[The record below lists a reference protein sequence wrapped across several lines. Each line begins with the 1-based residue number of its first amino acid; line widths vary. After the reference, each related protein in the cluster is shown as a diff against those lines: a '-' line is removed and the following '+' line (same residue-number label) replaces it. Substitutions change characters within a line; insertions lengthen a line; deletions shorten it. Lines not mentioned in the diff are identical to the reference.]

1 MAVLSQE
8 PQTQP
13 PTTTKQAS
21 AREPETWPFK
31 GVEDKCNGNKG
42 DIDRSSQ
49 ADEGMLSMPRE
60 DITPL

>member
-13 PTTTKQAS
+13 PTTKRQAS

-31 GVEDKCNGNKG
+31 GVEDKGSGNKG

-49 ADEGMLSMPRE
+49 ADKGCA
-60 DITPL
+60 